1 MVEVRFT
8 RHTTISA
15 DRVLAAA
22 TDFSDRRPALWP
34 NLDASRYR
42 LVSLAGS
49 GAEAIEG
56 SAILGGIWARERYD
70 WSRHGVVRAEVV
82 DSNVFA
88 AGSSWELHVEPVDDG
103 STVEW
108 VSIRFSRGLRGRL
121 LVILLAL
128 AGRRMLGDAL
138 EETFRRLED
147 DTAESGAVRRAPDPT
162 TG

>member
-8 RHTTISA
+8 RRTTVSP
-15 DRVLAAA
+15 DRVIAAA
-22 TDFSDRRPALWP
+22 TDFSDRRPAVWP

-42 LVSLAGS
+42 LVSLTGS

-56 SAILGGIWARERYD
+56 SATLGGIWARERYD

-88 AGSSWELHVEPVDDG
+88 AGSSWELHVEPADDG

-108 VSIRFSRGLRGRL
+108 VSVRFPRGLRGRL
-121 LVILLAL
+121 LVILLAV
-128 AGRRMLGDAL
+128 AGERMLGDAL
-138 EETFRRLED
+138 EETFRRLEEEPAAIEVD
-147 DTAESGAVRRAPDPT
+147 RAPEPRAE
-162 TG
+162 